1 MKKLLKSKI
10 FWAIIVILVII
21 LALYLRSVG
30 KGKQVEYTIQE
41 AKIGD
46 IIQTVSATGK
56 VKSASEIELNFK
68 NAGKLAVLNID
79 TGQSVTAGQLLAQLK
94 ATDLAINVNKA
105 KASLDEVKATL
116 DKILAGST
124 SEDIAVSEAAVAKA
138 ETDLLN
144 AQTDLTNTKATYS
157 QALENERE
165 NVLVDADTALT
176 KANISMQKV
185 YDTLNYEGDANN
197 FITSNSKLQLEVDN
211 EYDKA
216 VIKIDEAQLA
226 YNLAKIDPQ
235 DDNIDQAITPTSAA
249 LSQVQETL
257 DDLAS
262 LFDYV
267 IITSVLTRSELD
279 TLKTTINTERTTTN
293 SSISTVQTAKQDLA
307 DARLDYQTK
316 VEEAQNAVSV
326 AQKSLAKAQA
336 DLDFKKAPARVED
349 VALYQARVK
358 QSQAELQLAQDKYED
373 TILRAPINGVITE
386 INFEIG
392 EQTNLSQP
400 AIKMLATEN
409 YEIEV
414 DISESDIAK
423 IEVGNKANITLD
435 AFTDE
440 QVFEGV
446 VSKINPAQTEIQD
459 VIYYRVTVSLQAQQP
474 EGIVLYLGKIKPGM
488 TANIEIQ
495 TAKKEKVLVIPLRAV
510 KEKAGKRVV
519 QVLENNQPRE
529 VEVVL
534 GLRGDE
540 GLVEVVSGLTEG
552 MKVITF
558 TKEK

>member
-446 VSKINPAQTEIQD
+446 VTKINPAQTEIQD